1 MANIKFSA
9 FSAGGSG
16 DTATARV
23 VGFKNGDTSANYYYT
38 IADLTTM
45 IGSSVSTIYTA
56 DSSLAAARTV
66 TMGTYNLAFASS
78 TAGQEVSFGQNVK
91 ISGQAFSNG
100 VHTITASGA
109 NIPIDWDNGNVQVIE
124 LAGSGPYTLQNS
136 TNLEVGATYILIVK
150 QDGSGSRLINTY
162 ESQYEFPA
170 ATAPTLTTGA
180 DKADVI
186 TMIAYNANTLMCSS
200 TLDFTI
206 N

>member
-1 MANIKFSA
+1 MANIKFSDFTSEA
-9 FSAGGSG
+9 V
-16 DTATARV
+16 DATETRI
-23 VGFKNGDTSANYYYT
+23 VGYVNGTTKNTRYT
-38 IADLTTM
+38 IAQIATGLA
-45 IGSSVSTIYTA
+45 SSLPTIYSA

>member
-1 MANIKFSA
+1 MANIKFSDFTSEA
-9 FSAGGSG
+9 V
-16 DTATARV
+16 DATETRI
-23 VGFKNGDTSANYYYT
+23 VGYVNGTTKNTRYT
-38 IADLTTM
+38 IAQIATGLA
-45 IGSSVSTIYTA
+45 SSLPTIYSA

-180 DKADVI
+180 DKAHLI

>member
-1 MANIKFSA
+1 MANIKFSDFTSEA
-9 FSAGGSG
+9 V
-16 DTATARV
+16 DATETRI
-23 VGFKNGDTSANYYYT
+23 VGYVNGTTKNTRYT
-38 IADLTTM
+38 IAQIATGL
-45 IGSSVSTIYTA
+45 SSSLPTIYSA

-150 QDGSGSRLINTY
+150 QDGSGNRLINTY
-162 ESQYEFPA
+162 ESQYEFPGD
-170 ATAPTLTTGA
+170 TAPTLTTGA
-180 DKADVI
+180 GKADVI
-186 TMIAYNANTLMCSS
+186 TMIAYNANTLMCNS

>member
-1 MANIKFSA
+1 MANIKFSDFTSEA
-9 FSAGGSG
+9 V
-16 DTATARV
+16 DATETRI
-23 VGFKNGDTSANYYYT
+23 VGYVNGTTKNTRYT
-38 IADLTTM
+38 IAQIATGLA
-45 IGSSVSTIYTA
+45 SSLPTIYSA

-162 ESQYEFPA
+162 ESQYEFPG

-180 DKADVI
+180 GKADII

>member
-1 MANIKFSA
+1 MANIKFSDFTSEA
-9 FSAGGSG
+9 V
-16 DTATARV
+16 DATETRI
-23 VGFKNGDTSANYYYT
+23 VGYVNGTTKNTRYT
-38 IADLTTM
+38 IAQIATGLA
-45 IGSSVSTIYTA
+45 SSLPTIYSA

-91 ISGQAFSNG
+91 VSGQAFSNG

-109 NIPIDWDNGNVQVIE
+109 NIPINWDNGNVQVIE

-170 ATAPTLTTGA
+170 GAAPTLTTGVN
-180 DKADVI
+180 KADVI

>member
-9 FSAGGSG
+9 FSAGGSV

-23 VGFKNGDTSANYYYT
+23 VGFKNGDTSFNYYYT

-45 IGSSVSTIYTA
+45 IGGSISTIYTA
-56 DSSLAAARTV
+56 DSSLTAARTV
-66 TMGTYNLAFASS
+66 TMGAYDLAFASS
-78 TAGQEVSFGQNVK
+78 STGQEVSFGQNVR
-91 ISGQAFSNG
+91 IRGQAFSNG
-100 VHTITASGA
+100 VYNITPSGA
-109 NIPIDWDNGNVQVIE
+109 NIPINWDDGNVQVIE
-124 LAGSGPYTLQNS
+124 LAGGGPYTLQNS
-136 TNLEVGATYILIVK
+136 TNLEIGATYILIVK